1 MVYNGQEKNANNFAN
16 LPQDDFHQ
24 ICKLY
29 SSHQKLHKK
38 HQEVSLTLKKIML
51 RRENIVATLVNLTF
65 HLFRIKTSK
74 LLLAESPFN
83 E

>member
-1 MVYNGQEKNANNFAN
+1 MSRKKNANNFAN
-16 LPQDDFHQ
+16 LPQDEV
-24 ICKLY
+24 CKLY